1 MYFYHC
7 VLYILYACLKCLW
20 NSYKICI
27 SFLYSLIPI
36 HSCATV
42 RTGIITVCHVITH
55 LETMSSF
62 YRGSEFFEKGG
73 VIGTQSFIT
82 ALSCSLARKLWKL
95 LLNFDWLVSIWYC
108 PSNVPIISIS
118 NFIIYFHCS
127 VKETHYQSIFQ
138 PHHPPYSCNLEYHLL
153 QLF

>member
-7 VLYILYACLKCLW
+7 VLYISYACLKCLW

-36 HSCATV
+36 HSCPTV

-82 ALSCSLARKLWKL
+82 ALSFSLAQKLWNFYWILIGWFQTGNVQVLYQNSLLGMYIKFYNLFLLFSERNKL
-95 LLNFDWLVSIWYC
+95 PVNI
-108 PSNVPIISIS
+108 
-118 NFIIYFHCS
+118 
-127 VKETHYQSIFQ
+127 Q
-138 PHHPPYSCNLEYHLL
+138 HHH
-153 QLF
+153 